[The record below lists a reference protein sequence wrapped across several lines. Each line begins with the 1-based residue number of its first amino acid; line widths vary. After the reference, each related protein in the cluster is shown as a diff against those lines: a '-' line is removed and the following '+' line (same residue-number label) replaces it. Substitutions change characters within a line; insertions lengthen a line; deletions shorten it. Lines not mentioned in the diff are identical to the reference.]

1 MTAEETAPPSALP
14 VRGPESA
21 LGRLVGVFVAPART
35 FASIAARP
43 TWLPPLAIAMG
54 LALPLSELILSRTDW
69 RGVIAER
76 IAKSGRS
83 MSEGQMDMAVEQMRR
98 LSWVWD
104 IVAVLA
110 PAAVTL
116 AVAGVLWAACQAF
129 GWEVRFPRS
138 LGVTAHA
145 FLPSTLGSLALLGTL
160 WNRDRIDPRV
170 VGDALHTNLGFLV
183 ASRADPVLH
192 GLLSSLDLFSFWT
205 MGLLV
210 LGLSAAAKASRGRMA
225 LLVGALWALFVLG
238 KAGVA
243 ALMP

>member
-1 MTAEETAPPSALP
+1 MS
-14 VRGPESA
+14 
-21 LGRLVGVFVAPART
+21 PART

-43 TWLPPLAIAMG
+43 TWLPPLAIATG
-54 LALPLSELILSRTDW
+54 LALPLSELILTRTNW

-76 IAKSGRS
+76 VAKSGRT
-83 MSEGQMDMAVEQMRR
+83 MSEAQIDMAVEQMRR

-129 GWEVRFPRS
+129 GWEVRFRQS
-138 LGVTAHA
+138 LGVTSHA
-145 FLPSTLGSLALLGTL
+145 FLPSTLGSLALLGAL
-160 WNRDRIDPRV
+160 WNRDTIDPRS
-170 VGDALHTNLGFLV
+170 VGDVLHTNLGFLV
-183 ASRADPVLH
+183 DARADPVLH
-192 GLLSSLDLFSFWT
+192 GLLSSFDLFSFWA
-205 MGLLV
+205 MALLV
-210 LGLSAAAKASRGRMA
+210 LGLAAAAKASRARMA
-225 LLVGALWALFVLG
+225 VLVGSLWALFVLG

>member
-1 MTAEETAPPSALP
+1 LA
-14 VRGPESA
+14 
-21 LGRLVGVFVAPART
+21 GVFVSPART

-43 TWLPPLAIAMG
+43 TWLPPLAIATG

-83 MSEGQMDMAVEQMRR
+83 MSASQMDMAVDQMRR

-110 PAAVTL
+110 PAVVTL
-116 AVAGVLWAACQAF
+116 AVAGALWAACQAF
-129 GWEVRFPRS
+129 GWEVRFPQS
-138 LGVTAHA
+138 LGVTSHA
-145 FLPSTLGSLALLGTL
+145 FLPETLGSLALLGVL
-160 WNRDRIDPRV
+160 WNRDTIDPRA
-170 VGDALHTNLGFLV
+170 VGDVLRTNLGFLV
-183 ASRADPVLH
+183 DARADPVSH
-192 GLLSSLDLFSFWT
+192 GLLSSFDLFSFWT

-210 LGLSAAAKASRGRMA
+210 LGLSAAAKTSRARMA
-225 LLVGALWALFVLG
+225 VLVGSLWALFVLG